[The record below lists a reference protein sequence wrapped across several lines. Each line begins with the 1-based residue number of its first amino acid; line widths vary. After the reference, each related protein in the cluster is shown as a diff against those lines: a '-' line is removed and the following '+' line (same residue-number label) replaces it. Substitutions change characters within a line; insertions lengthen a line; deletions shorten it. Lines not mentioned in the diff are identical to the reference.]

1 MNIQYFYHRS
11 QHYVTLN
18 NGVLL
23 IAAVIVLASVWN
35 TVETLQY
42 NFILQQRVDHMK
54 QEIAV
59 AEVEAETLKLQQQYL
74 KSAEY
79 QELTARAKLGKSSEG
94 EKVIILPPQ
103 AKQEKNNQQSQVL
116 RIEKSNMT
124 KWMQFFF
131 GR

>member
-1 MNIQYFYHRS
+1 MNTLHLSRLYKRYA
-11 QHYVTLN
+11 TLN

-23 IAAVIVLASVWN
+23 VASIIVLASIWN

-42 NFILQQRVDHMK
+42 NFVLQQRVDRMK
-54 QEIAV
+54 QEIAI
-59 AEVEAETLKLQQQYL
+59 AEIETETLKLQQQYL
-74 KSAEY
+74 KSPEY

-103 AKQEKNNQQSQVL
+103 AKTPTASSTVTPVKLPQS
-116 RIEKSNMT
+116 NFA

>member
-1 MNIQYFYHRS
+1 MNIQHLHHRAK
-11 QHYVTLN
+11 QYATLN

-42 NFILQQRVDHMK
+42 NFLLQQRVDRMK
-54 QEIAV
+54 QEIAI
-59 AEVEAETLKLQQQYL
+59 AEIETETLKLQQNYL
-74 KSAEY
+74 KSTEY

-103 AKQEKNNQQSQVL
+103 PKPAQQHTTAATTIV
-116 RIEKSNMT
+116 EKSNFA